1 MTGVLSD
8 REETLVQ
15 AAIGALE
22 ISEGI
27 VPGQTFPALSDDALR
42 AVVARRL
49 QETGRVLLS
58 RTHRGVTGY
67 ISGYDDTTARKMAT
81 NGIGILPSA
90 DRAVLAIVL
99 LRTIAMPRA
108 GGRHRSTS
116 WFSDGPGTSAAEIR
130 SNTDDYFTHEHVRFA
145 VRRLKARRLLRSG
158 YHGQLLPGPALLRLT
173 EAQSTRLWEDLV
185 LITLPD
191 SLWAGIIRR
200 RREQAGPAIPEL
212 QPPQEPEP

>member
-1 MTGVLSD
+1 MTSVLSD

-27 VPGQTFPALSDDALR
+27 VPSQAFPALADDALR
-42 AVVARRL
+42 AIVAHRL
-49 QETGRVLLS
+49 KETGRVLLPRVHGGIS
-58 RTHRGVTGY
+58 GY
-67 ISGYDDTTARKMAT
+67 TSGYDDATARRMAA
-81 NGIGILPSA
+81 NGIGVLPDV
-90 DRAVLAIVL
+90 DRAVLAIAL
-99 LRTIAMPRA
+99 LRTIAIPRA
-108 GGRHRSTS
+108 GGQHRSTS
-116 WFSDGPGTSAAEIR
+116 WLSDGPGTSAAEIR
-130 SNTDDYFTHEHVRFA
+130 SNTDNFFTRDHVRFA

-191 SLWAGIIRR
+191 SLWADIIRR
-200 RREQAGPAIPEL
+200 RREQTAPPTPGL

>member
-15 AAIGALE
+15 AAVGAVE

-27 VPGQTFPALSDDALR
+27 VPGEAFPALSDDALR
-42 AVVARRL
+42 AVVAHRL
-49 QETGRVLLS
+49 KDSGRVLLP
-58 RTHRGVTGY
+58 REHRGVTGY
-67 ISGYDDTTARKMAT
+67 TSGYDDAAAHRMAS
-81 NGIGILPSA
+81 NGIGILPEA
-90 DRAVLAIVL
+90 DRAVLAIAL
-99 LRTIAMPRA
+99 LRTVAIPRA
-108 GGRHRSTS
+108 GGQHRSTS
-116 WFSDGPGTSAAEIR
+116 WLSDGPGTSAAEIR
-130 SNTDDYFTHEHVRFA
+130 ANTDGYFTRDHVRFA

-185 LITLPD
+185 LVTLPD
-191 SLWAGIIRR
+191 SLWADIIRR
-200 RREQAGPAIPEL
+200 RREQAIPPASEA